1 MFVATIKKI
10 AIKTFVTFHP
20 FNCIEELQLKIMLKE
35 NAPKKTDEVIEQGG
49 QSKFKKHVRQNLT
62 KEEKKIMI
70 NNNTRFF
77 WECPWGS
84 ILIL

>member
-35 NAPKKTDEVIEQGG
+35 NAPKKSDEVIEQGG
-49 QSKFKKHVRQNLT
+49 
-62 KEEKKIMI
+62 
-70 NNNTRFF
+70 
-77 WECPWGS
+77 
-84 ILIL
+84 